1 MSTLT
6 ARVNQGPA
14 MKRCLLRYLI
24 PVVLTALAPCAHAQG
39 AMASATATDASDK
52 HLYAGPIDLAT
63 NLWGIRAAGQ
73 EWRETIATAASD
85 NIDGA
90 SYAWSGF
97 AGSITSV
104 KAYPSLRYGASNRH
118 NDAGVSGMPY
128 QFGANA
134 RKVDLTWDFTSSGI
148 TGKYNHTLDIFFNA
162 TNSTKQAEIRGE
174 IMVITDSSQ
183 DARTAGWGA
192 RDATPF
198 VIDGETWEVWQATQ
212 TSNGHSWHVTQFRRR
227 VNAQS
232 FHHNLQDFFA
242 AAARRRP
249 DIFQDGYFVM
259 MVEAGTEIK
268 TGAGRVVHR
277 TFHVKVS

>member
-1 MSTLT
+1 MTRHYCLFAACILVAMSPASYGQGMTLS
-6 ARVNQGPA
+6 AN
-14 MKRCLLRYLI
+14 
-24 PVVLTALAPCAHAQG
+24 
-39 AMASATATDASDK
+39 ASDASDK
-52 HLYAGPIDLAT
+52 HLYAGQVDLAT
-63 NLWGIRAAGQ
+63 NLWGIRGAGAS
-73 EWRETIATAASD
+73 WSETIALETD
-85 NIDGA
+85 IIDGA
-90 SYAWSGF
+90 SYGWSGF
-97 AGSITSV
+97 DGSATSV
-104 KAYPSLRYGASNRH
+104 KAYPSLRYGASNKH

-134 RKVDLTWDFTSSGI
+134 RKVDVTWDFTSSGI

-162 TNSTKQAEIRGE
+162 TNSTQQAAIRGE

-183 DARTAGWGA
+183 DARKAGWGV

-227 VNAQS
+227 INAQS
-232 FHHNLQDFFA
+232 FHHNLQYFFA

-268 TGAGRVVHR
+268 TGAGQVVHR
-277 TFHVKVS
+277 TFHVNVS